1 MPKIFEGSPLQEG
14 DEREKQRIV
23 ITPED
28 WQQGKRPEGYQKT
41 SELVRMAHRHG
52 LHLRDLFEE
61 SFISRQNILVKKA
74 ETRGLTEA
82 EADEIVR
89 VSKTVY
95 QTLDEAL
102 EHRYTP

>member
-1 MPKIFEGSPLQEG
+1 MPKNFEGNPSEG
-14 DEREKQRIV
+14 GEEEKV
-23 ITPED
+23 ITSD
-28 WQQGKRPEGYQKT
+28 AWRQGKRPEGYQKT

-61 SFISRQNILVKKA
+61 SFISRQNLLVKKA
-74 ETRGLTEA
+74 ETEGLTRA

-89 VSKTVY
+89 VSRTVY

-102 EHRYTP
+102 GHRYAP

>member
-1 MPKIFEGSPLQEG
+1 MPKNFEGAPSQEG

-41 SELVRMAHRHG
+41 SELVRMAHKHG
-52 LHLRDLFEE
+52 LHVRDLFEQ
-61 SFISRQNILVKKA
+61 SFISRQNLLVKKA
-74 ETRGLTEA
+74 ETKGLTGA

-89 VSKTVY
+89 VSRAVY
-95 QTLDEAL
+95 QAIDEAL
-102 EHRYTP
+102 KHRYTP